1 MVLKQANPEG
11 QLVSFP
17 DANLRINQD
26 FHKQLSLRK
35 SLFKVRILK
44 KKKWNPISMRT
55 NLETETSKKRC
66 NKYIPDEV
74 QVKENEGCLWK
85 QYGKTLIL
93 NHFFISMSPTLMFRP
108 LV

>member
-1 MVLKQANPEG
+1 MQESISKNIVEKESEEIILEPDSDRTITEEEMVLKQANPEG

-44 KKKWNPISMRT
+44 KKRLT
-55 NLETETSKKRC
+55 TKK
-66 NKYIPDEV
+66 V
-74 QVKENEGCLWK
+74 Q
-85 QYGKTLIL
+85 QMY
-93 NHFFISMSPTLMFRP
+93 SR
-108 LV
+108 